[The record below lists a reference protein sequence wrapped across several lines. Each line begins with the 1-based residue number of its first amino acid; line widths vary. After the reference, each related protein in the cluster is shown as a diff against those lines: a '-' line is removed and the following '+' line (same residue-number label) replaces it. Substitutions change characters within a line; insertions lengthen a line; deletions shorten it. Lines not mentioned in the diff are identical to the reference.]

1 MGDAPSVHLSLTVR
15 EAGTANLYA
24 LLQAFLADG
33 AAIPGR
39 PLDDEAL
46 TDAAEALIGHTRRT
60 LATLTPEVLVAHARD
75 AMRATMPAAA

>member
-1 MGDAPSVHLSLTVR
+1 MGPAGRPWPSRPSVESDSR
-15 EAGTANLYA
+15 ADA
-24 LLQAFLADG
+24 LLQALLADG

-46 TDAAEALIGHTRRT
+46 ADAAEALIGHTRRT
-60 LATLTPEVLVAHARD
+60 LATLTPEALVAHARA